1 MVEVREMFEACAFKV
16 LAKSDTGRESGHI
29 HGILIPRVLRE
40 LFPDFQTADM
50 SDAISIR
57 ARLLLNGRTR
67 EVTTFYRAQT
77 RSGKRTPETR
87 ITKNLQEL
95 RGSAAPGDILIFRR
109 VDNDNVEIELQIVA
123 QGSPEYYAII
133 ENIGEKRWGYI
144 GDWQPSDIRPV
155 SGGALKVTYN
165 RKNLDHRR
173 NMIARI
179 DRVEAITGS
188 KFISVEF
195 DGIDADLSFDD
206 IDRALI
212 EPEIVKPFALTRVIS
227 TPHRLQQ
234 VFGGALAE
242 GAWAELV
249 LEPPIRGAGPRA
261 FLAQLGQ
268 EGYTT
273 SLSCRLGSGR
283 VFLAPSEEPRDL
295 PEAGASVPAAT
306 AVARKVAQRCGLPG
320 PRLNG
325 AELSSLLSISLTDP
339 VSLQVRD
346 VGQASFVT
354 ILGANGRQLAHFD
367 AGWPISYNGKTA
379 PKVLPVVY
387 EAPVILSH
395 WDWDHLH
402 AFHLIKKIAIS
413 MWVVPDQ
420 MVGPG
425 ATKVANI
432 LHASNRLKV
441 WRGGGLVRIAS
452 SIIYSCTGGSNL
464 NNSGIAM
471 SVTLQSG
478 KEALLVGDA
487 CYKNI
492 GYGSYQKFDFLV
504 VTHHGAA
511 FDGDVPLPAGKRS
524 TCVVSVGENNV
535 YRHPCQLSLKK
546 HVEKKWNVARTS
558 GANGKKRGDRSLC

>member
-1 MVEVREMFEACAFKV
+1 MVEIREMFGACAFKV
-16 LAKSDTGRESGHI
+16 LAKSDTGGESGHI

-40 LFPDFQTADM
+40 IFPEFQTADM

-57 ARLLLNGRTR
+57 ARLLLNDRAP

-77 RSGKRTPETR
+77 RRGKRTPETR

-109 VDNDNVEIELQIVA
+109 VDNDDVDIELQIIV
-123 QGSPEYYAII
+123 QGSPEFYAII
-133 ENIGEKRWGYI
+133 EKIGKRRWGFV
-144 GDWQPSDIRPV
+144 GDQHLSDIGPFA
-155 SGGALKVTYN
+155 GGASRVTYS
-165 RKNLDHRR
+165 RKNLDHQRK
-173 NMIARI
+173 MIARI
-179 DRVEAITGS
+179 ERVEAIIGS
-188 KFISVEF
+188 KFLSVEF
-195 DGIDADLSFDD
+195 DGIDADLSLDD
-206 IDRALI
+206 IDRALV
-212 EPEIVKPFALTRVIS
+212 EPEIVKPFALTRIIS
-227 TPHRLQQ
+227 TPRRLRQ
-234 VFGGALAE
+234 VFGRALAE

-273 SLSCRLGSGR
+273 CLSCRLGSGR

-306 AVARKVAQRCGLPG
+306 AAARKVAQRCGLPG

-325 AELSSLLSISLTDP
+325 ADLSSLLSINLSDP

-354 ILGANGRQLAHFD
+354 ILGADGKQLAHFD
-367 AGWPISYNGKTA
+367 AGWPISYNDKTA
-379 PKVLPVVY
+379 PKALPVVY
-387 EAPVILSH
+387 QAPVILSH

-402 AFHLIKKIAIS
+402 AFHLVKRLAIS

-425 ATKVANI
+425 ATKVAKI

-441 WRGGGLVRIAS
+441 WRGGSSVRIAS
-452 SIIYSCTGGSNL
+452 SIIYSCTGGGNL

-471 SVTLQSG
+471 SVTLRSG
-478 KEALLVGDA
+478 KTALLVGDA

-492 GYGSYQKFDFLV
+492 GYASHEKFDFLV

-511 FDGDVPLPAGKRS
+511 FDGDVPMPSDESS
-524 TCVVSVGENNV
+524 TCVVSVGRDNV
-535 YRHPCQLSLKK
+535 YRHPCQLSLEK
-546 HVEKKWNVARTS
+546 HVEKKWNVTRTS
-558 GANGKKRGDRSLC
+558 GDSRNKRGNRNLI